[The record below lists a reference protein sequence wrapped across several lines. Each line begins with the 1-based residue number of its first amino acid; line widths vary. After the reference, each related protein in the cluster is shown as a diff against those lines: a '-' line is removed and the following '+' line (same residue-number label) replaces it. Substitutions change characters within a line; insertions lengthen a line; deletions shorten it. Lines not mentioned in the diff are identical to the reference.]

1 MKFKRHITYILLVVS
16 LLMTAVPVLPH
27 HHHANGLLCMKNDIS
42 TGCCLQHSDS
52 PREGHCCCQTGCVA
66 HHFFQQMPTD
76 TRNEMQPAA
85 SEIIPFLSPLLLRL
99 SDSLTN
105 ADKKQIPIYIE
116 SLHEKFTA
124 RATGL
129 RAPPSTLLS

>member
-1 MKFKRHITYILLVVS
+1 
-16 LLMTAVPVLPH
+16 
-27 HHHANGLLCMKNDIS
+27 
-42 TGCCLQHSDS
+42 
-52 PREGHCCCQTGCVA
+52 
-66 HHFFQQMPTD
+66 
-76 TRNEMQPAA
+76 MQPAA

>member
-1 MKFKRHITYILLVVS
+1 MKFKRHITYLLLVVS

-42 TGCCLQHSDS
+42 TDCCLQHSDS

-116 SLHEKFTA
+116 SLHEY
-124 RATGL
+124 L
-129 RAPPSTLLS
+129 ST